1 MVRSSKELLGKVL
14 GSCTLEQ
21 LLGQGGMGA
30 RAGASCLSP
39 SPHDSL
45 GL

>member
-21 LLGQGGMGA
+21 LLGQGGWEQ
-30 RAGASCLSP
+30 SIL
-39 SPHDSL
+39 HDRNAL
-45 GL
+45 HVMLQ